1 MSVYQTRP
9 WLKLY
14 PAWVPADL
22 PIPQLSAIDQFRAT
36 VREYAERPA
45 VYYFDT
51 VLTYR
56 ELDRLSNALAAGFRD
71 LGVNKG
77 SRVGL
82 YLQNVPQF
90 WIAQLAAW
98 KLGAIVVPLNPML
111 KAEELRFHLQDSGT
125 AVLVALE
132 SLYEQVAAPVV
143 REVGLKAVIT
153 TSELDFLGGGPRPT
167 ILTGSVKA
175 RPRDTADLLDLCGR
189 YSGAA
194 DPGVPVRPED
204 TAYLTYTSGTTG
216 VPKGAM
222 NTHLNV
228 AFNAEVYRVW
238 MQLGPGDVVVG
249 AAPVFHI
256 TGMVG
261 HLAVAALAGMPVILA
276 YRFDAGEILRLTEK
290 WRGTFLVAAVTA
302 YIALMNHP
310 DIGRRNLFSLT
321 KAYSGGA
328 PVPPAVVDKFRELT
342 GIYIHHIYGLTETTS
357 PSHAV
362 PLGVEAPVLA
372 ESGALSVGL
381 PVPNTLARV
390 VSLEGEQ
397 DVGPGELGEVAI
409 KGPMVVPGYW
419 QKPAETA
426 RALRE
431 GWLFTGDVGLMDEA
445 GWFYIIDRVK
455 DMIIAS
461 GYKVWPREVEDV
473 LYRHEAV
480 REAAVVGVPD
490 PYRGET
496 VKAFVSLKP
505 GYEGKVTPEELIEFC
520 RARLAAYKYPRVV
533 EIVDEV
539 PKTPTGKFLRRLLRG
554 GEQRL

>member
-1 MSVYQTRP
+1 MTVYGARP

-14 PAWVPADL
+14 PGWVPPEL
-22 PIPQLSAIDQFRAT
+22 PLPRASAIDQFRAT
-36 VREYAERPA
+36 VREHADRPA

-56 ELDRLSNALAAGFRD
+56 ELDRLSSALAVGLSR
-71 LGVNKG
+71 LGIGKG
-77 SRVGL
+77 DRVAL

-98 KLGAIVVPLNPML
+98 KLGAVVVPLNPMFKADEL
-111 KAEELRFHLQDSGT
+111 KYHLKDSGA

-132 SLYEQVAAPVV
+132 SLYGEVAAPVV
-143 REVGLKAVIT
+143 GELNLKGVVT
-153 TSELDFLGGGPRPT
+153 TSELDFLGSGPRPAVLAGAT
-167 ILTGSVKA
+167 RL
-175 RPRDTADLLDLCGR
+175 RPRETLDLLEVCDR
-189 YSGAA
+189 HAGAP
-194 DPGVPVRPED
+194 DPAVPVGPED
-204 TAYLTYTSGTTG
+204 IAYLTYTSGTTG

-238 MQLGPGDVVVG
+238 MRLGPADVVVG

-261 HLAVAALAGMPVILA
+261 HLAVAALTGMPVILA
-276 YRFDAGEILRLTEK
+276 YRFDAGEILRLIER
-290 WRGTFLVAAVTA
+290 WRGSFLVAAVTA

-310 DIGRRNLFSLT
+310 DLGRRDLSSLK

-328 PVPPAVVDKFRELT
+328 PVPPAVVEQFRRLT

-362 PLGVEAPVLA
+362 PLGTEAPVLP
-372 ESGALSVGL
+372 EYGALSVGV
-381 PVPNTLARV
+381 PVPNTGCRV
-390 VSLEGEQ
+390 VDLETGA
-397 DVGPGELGEVAI
+397 DVPPGQVGEVVI
-409 KGPMVVPGYW
+409 RGPMVVPGYW

-426 RALRE
+426 RALRD
-431 GWLFTGDVGLMDEA
+431 GWLYTGDVGLMDEA

-554 GEQRL
+554 RESRP

>member
-1 MSVYQTRP
+1 MTAYETRP

-14 PAWVPADL
+14 PAWVPPDL
-22 PIPQLSAIDQFRAT
+22 PLPQASAIDQFRAT
-36 VREYAERPA
+36 AREHADRPA

-56 ELDRLSNALAAGFRD
+56 DLDRLSNALAAGLGR
-71 LGVNKG
+71 LGVEKG
-77 SRVGL
+77 SRVAL

-90 WIAQLAAW
+90 WVAQLAAW
-98 KLGAIVVPLNPML
+98 KLGAVVVPLNPMF
-111 KAEELRFHLQDSGT
+111 KADELRYHLKDSGAT
-125 AVLVALE
+125 VLVALA
-132 SLYEQVAAPVV
+132 SLFEEVVAPVV
-143 REVGLKAVIT
+143 RELGLKGVVT
-153 TSELDFLGGGPRPT
+153 TSELDFLGSGPRPAV
-167 ILTGSVKA
+167 LAGSTRL
-175 RPRDTADLLDLCGR
+175 RPRDTWDLLELCDR
-189 YSGAA
+189 YANSP
-194 DPGVPVRPED
+194 DPAVPVGPED
-204 TAYLTYTSGTTG
+204 VAYLTYTSGTTG

-228 AFNAEVYRVW
+228 AFNAEVYRLW
-238 MQLGPGDVVVG
+238 MRLGPEDVVVG

-261 HLAVAALAGMPVILA
+261 HLAVAALTGMPVILA
-276 YRFDAGEILRLTEK
+276 YRFDPAETLRLIKK

-310 DIGRRNLFSLT
+310 DLQRRDLSSLT

-328 PVPPAVVDKFRELT
+328 PVPPAVVEQFRRLT
-342 GIYIHHIYGLTETTS
+342 GVYVHHIYGLTETTS

-362 PLGVEAPVLA
+362 PLGREAPVLP
-372 ESGALSVGL
+372 EYGALSVGV
-381 PVPNTLARV
+381 PVPNTRCRV
-390 VSLEGEQ
+390 VSLEDGE
-397 DVGPGELGEVAI
+397 DVPPGEVGEVAI
-409 KGPMVVPGYW
+409 QGPMVVSGYW
-419 QKPAETA
+419 QKPEETA
-426 RALRE
+426 RAIRDA
-431 GWLFTGDVGLMDEA
+431 WLYTGDVGLMDEA

-480 REAAVVGVPD
+480 REAAVVGIPD

-520 RARLAAYKYPRVV
+520 RARLAAYKYPRFV

-554 GEQRL
+554 QSP

>member
-1 MSVYQTRP
+1 MSVYETRP
-9 WLKLY
+9 WLKAY
-14 PAWVPADL
+14 PAWVPPDL
-22 PIPQLSAIDQFRAT
+22 AVPETTAIDQFRRTA
-36 VREYAERPA
+36 REHADRPA
-45 VYYFDT
+45 VYYFDS

-56 ELDRLSNALAAGFRD
+56 ELDRLSNALAAGLRG
-71 LGVNKG
+71 LGVGQG
-77 SRVGL
+77 SRVAL
-82 YLQNVPQF
+82 YLQNIPQF

-98 KLGAIVVPLNPML
+98 KLGAIVVPLNPMF
-111 KAEELRFHLQDSGT
+111 KREELRYHLQDSG
-125 AVLVALE
+125 AEVLVALE

-143 REVGLKAVIT
+143 RDVGLKAVVT
-153 TSELDFLGGGPRPT
+153 TSELDFLGAGPKPPV
-167 ILTGSVKA
+167 LAESVKIKS
-175 RPRDTADLLDLCGR
+175 PNTFDLLEICER
-189 YSGAA
+189 YAGAN
-194 DPGVPVRPED
+194 DPGVSVRPED
-204 TAYLTYTSGTTG
+204 IAYLTYTSGTTG

-238 MQLGPGDVVVG
+238 MRLGPGDVVVG

-261 HLAVAALAGMPVILA
+261 HLAVAALTGMPVILA
-276 YRFDAGEILRLTEK
+276 YRFDAGETLRLIEK
-290 WRGTFLVAAVTA
+290 WRGSFLVAAVTA

-310 DIGRRNLFSLT
+310 DIGRRNLSSLT

-328 PVPPAVVDKFRELT
+328 PVPPAVVDRFREAT

-362 PLGVEAPVLA
+362 PLGTEAPVLA
-372 ESGALSVGL
+372 EYGALSVGL
-381 PVPNTLARV
+381 PVPNTIARI
-390 VSLEGEQ
+390 VSLETER
-397 DVGPGELGEVAI
+397 DAGPGELGEVAI

-419 QKPAETA
+419 QKPDETA
-426 RALRE
+426 RTIRG

-505 GYEGKVTPEELIEFC
+505 GYEGKIRSEDLVEFC
-520 RARLAAYKYPRVV
+520 RAHLAAYKYPRIV

-539 PKTPTGKFLRRLLRG
+539 PKTPTGKFLRRVLR
-554 GEQRL
+554 ERSD